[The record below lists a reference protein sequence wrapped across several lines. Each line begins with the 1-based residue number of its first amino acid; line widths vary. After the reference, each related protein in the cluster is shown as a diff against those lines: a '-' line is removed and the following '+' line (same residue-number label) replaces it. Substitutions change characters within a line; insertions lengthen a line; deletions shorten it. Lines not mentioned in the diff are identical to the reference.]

1 MFINKENEMMTAMMI
16 LFLATVFLSYSNGAN
31 DNFKGV
37 ATLYG
42 SGVASYRTAITVAT
56 VATIAGSLCSLVLAS
71 GLAQAFSGKGLVP
84 PAISGSPNF
93 LLSVA
98 LGAGATVILAT
109 FLGFPVSTT
118 HGLTGGLVGAG
129 FVALGHTPNLS
140 VLGSSFLLP
149 LVFSP
154 IAAVALTI
162 PLYKGAHIVAERS
175 GVGRT
180 LCMCVAP
187 ARFVPVGV
195 SSDGSAM
202 MQMRGG
208 IEINSVESCVYKY
221 DGYVF
226 GVSTQKLV
234 DVAHYASAIALSF
247 ARGLND
253 TPKIAGL
260 LLVVKWLD
268 IRWGVVVVAVGMT
281 LGGIVNAKRVAETM
295 SKKISRMNDGQAL
308 TANLV
313 TAVLVIFASKLGLP
327 VSTTHVSVGAITGV
341 GVVNGTANVGV
352 LKSILL
358 SWVLTLPMAA
368 LLSAACYYIFM

>member
-1 MFINKENEMMTAMMI
+1 MMTAMMI

-162 PLYKGAHIVAERS
+162 PLYRGAHIVAERS

>member
-1 MFINKENEMMTAMMI
+1 MMTAMMI

-175 GVGRT
+175 GAGRT

-202 MQMRGG
+202 MQVRGG